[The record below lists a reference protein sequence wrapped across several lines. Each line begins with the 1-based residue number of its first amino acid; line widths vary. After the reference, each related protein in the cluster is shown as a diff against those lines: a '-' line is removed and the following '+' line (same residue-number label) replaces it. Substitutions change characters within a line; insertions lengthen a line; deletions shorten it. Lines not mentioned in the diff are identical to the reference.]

1 MSGGALHS
9 SRGTIGRA
17 TGRTACVPLHKGSD
31 CQERIAMHHDPGT
44 PLPRT
49 PEQIRADLERIRTED
64 PHGYA
69 AQAARLMYELEQAE
83 KRQHRYAIT

>member
-1 MSGGALHS
+1 
-9 SRGTIGRA
+9 
-17 TGRTACVPLHKGSD
+17 
-31 CQERIAMHHDPGT
+31 MHHDPGT